1 MNAIVLRLLS
11 VALILLLSGCATSR
25 EESGPPSTGRLY
37 HLGHHTFKVTTQTVE
52 AQRAFDRG
60 LTLAYA
66 FSHRAAEDEFRRAAQ
81 ADPECAMAWW
91 GVALVNGP
99 HINFPAVPPDHAKTA
114 WDALTRAKALAP
126 KAGELERALIGAL
139 AKRYANP
146 QPEDRSP
153 LDTAYAA
160 AMRELWRAHPEN
172 ADVGTLCAEA
182 LMDLHP
188 WDFWQQTGGAQPW
201 TAEVLATLEQTL
213 KLNPNHP
220 GATHLYIHAVEAS
233 AKPERALAAANRLR
247 DLVPGASHLVHMP
260 AHIYARV
267 GQWTDAARANERAMA
282 ADAVYR
288 ATFAQ
293 PGFYAMYMAHN
304 THFLAFTAMMRGR
317 SADTILLAREM
328 VASVPED
335 FLKNYAPVADGYMI
349 FVSEAL
355 MRFGHW
361 EAILAEPQPRPGLP
375 LSLALW
381 HFTRAVALTALDRTD
396 EARKEQAAFQATS
409 AAVPKEWTF
418 GNNSATPLLAIA
430 ANVLDSEMAAKAGRF
445 DEAIAKLRAAV
456 QIEDT
461 LRYDEP
467 PDWMQPVRHTLGAV
481 LLRAGRAAE
490 AEAAYREDL
499 AKYPGNGWSLFGL
512 SRSLVKQGKD
522 SEARKV
528 ERRFQKAWADADLRL
543 SSTCLCQPGN

>member
-1 MNAIVLRLLS
+1 MNALVLRLLS
-11 VALILLLSGCATSR
+11 VALILFLAGCATSR

-37 HLGHHTFKVTTQTVE
+37 HLGHHTFKVTTQSVE

-81 ADPECAMAWW
+81 ADPDCAMAWW

-139 AKRYANP
+139 EKRYANP
-146 QPEDRSP
+146 PPEDRGP
-153 LDTAYAA
+153 LDNAYAA
-160 AMRELWRAHPEN
+160 AMREVWRAHPEN

-213 KLNPNHP
+213 KFNPNHP

-233 AKPERALAAANRLR
+233 PKPERALAAANRLR

-317 SADTILLAREM
+317 SADTIRLAREM

-355 MRFGHW
+355 MRFGRW
-361 EAILAEPQPRPGLP
+361 EEILAEPQPRLGLP

-381 HFTRAVALTALDRTD
+381 HFTRAVALTALDRTE

-430 ANVLDSEMAAKAGRF
+430 ANVLDGEMAAKAGRF

-456 QIEDT
+456 QIEDS

-522 SEARKV
+522 SEARRV
-528 ERRFQKAWADADLRL
+528 ERRFLKAWADADLKL

>member
-1 MNAIVLRLLS
+1 MSTKRLD
-11 VALILLLSGCATSR
+11 LILLVFAALLAGCASRR

-37 HLGHHTFKVTTQTVE
+37 HLGNHTFKVTTRSVE

-99 HINFPAVPPDHAKTA
+99 HINFPAVPPDHAQAA
-114 WDALTRAKALAP
+114 WDALTKAKALAP
-126 KAGELERALIGAL
+126 KAGELERALISAL
-139 AKRYANP
+139 EKRYADP
-146 QPEDRSP
+146 QPEDRAP
-153 LDTAYAA
+153 LDNAYAA
-160 AMRELWRAHPEN
+160 AMREVWRTHPKN
-172 ADVGTLCAEA
+172 SDVGTLCAEA

-188 WDFWQQTGGAQPW
+188 WDLWQPSGEPKAW
-201 TAEVLATLEQTL
+201 TTEIVVILERAL
-213 KLNPNHP
+213 KLDPDNP
-220 GATHLYIHAVEAS
+220 GAAHLYIHAVEAS
-233 AKPERALAAANRLR
+233 PRPERALAAADRLR

-267 GQWTDAARANERAMA
+267 GQWEDSARANERAME

-288 ATFAQ
+288 ATFAR
-293 PGFYAMYMAHN
+293 PGLYAMYMAHN
-304 THFLAFTAMMRGR
+304 TLFLAYTAMMRGH
-317 SADTILLAREM
+317 STETIRLARQM
-328 VASVPED
+328 VAAVPED
-335 FLKNYAPVADGYMI
+335 FLKDFAPVADGYMI

-355 MRFGHW
+355 MRFGRW
-361 EAILAEPQPRPGLP
+361 EEILVEPRPRPGLP

-381 HFTRAVALTALDRTD
+381 HFTRAVALTALDRPE
-396 EARKEQAAFQATS
+396 EARQEQAAFQAT
-409 AAVPKEWTF
+409 AADMPKGWTF
-418 GNNSATPLLAIA
+418 GNNSATALLAIA
-430 ANVLDSEMAAKAGRF
+430 SDALDGEMAAKAGRF

-456 QIEDT
+456 QVEDG

-467 PDWMQPVRHTLGAV
+467 PNWMQPVRHTLGAV

-490 AEAAYREDL
+490 AEAVYREDL

-512 SRSLVKQGKD
+512 GRALAKQGRD

-528 ERRFQKAWADADLRL
+528 ERRFQKAWAGADLKL